1 MSGLLDKANKTAQES
16 EAIED
21 AVKDSSDA
29 ILDGENFT
37 AFEASESGLNVTR
50 LKFQMGAVI
59 GLIITM
65 VLVFFTDNRVLFGN
79 ITLDDFFIP
88 GLILWWL
95 VFNGEDLMQQEFDAQ
110 KLAISGGAFL
120 LVTGL
125 FAGVAIFNATDSGV
139 TIAKIEYDGEN
150 DEIDIS
156 FYGPKG
162 MDYTVEVLVDGEV
175 VYSHDAT
182 ISIDKGSHSVSLDDF
197 WDGNAEDMGG
207 DTLVEYEI
215 RVNSDGGEDSM
226 TFDDI
231 MNREIDTAFIKVVE
245 KYDIVNTENGNKR
258 VYEGIYV
265 EMIVGMGN
273 PNANFDFDNGI
284 FTGTTPQPIESDW
297 DATIR
302 VLGGSTIQEY
312 QLSADEGIANGY
324 GDFNFDWVSLHPG
337 AGYLEKGDFY
347 GDDGCYTFEITI
359 ENEHG
364 DTLVSTDSQIEFFWE
379 SNEANEDT
387 SDDEPAEAC

>member
-139 TIAKIEYDGEN
+139 TIAKIEYDGED
-150 DEIDIS
+150 DEIDLS

-197 WDGNAEDMGG
+197 WNGNAEDMGG

-245 KYDIVNTENGNKR
+245 KFTHNGDNK

-265 EMIVGMGN
+265 EMIVGIGT
-273 PNANFDFDNGI
+273 PSANFDFENGI
-284 FTGTTPQPIESDW
+284 FTGTAPQPIESDW
-297 DATIR
+297 DATVR
-302 VLGGSTIQEY
+302 VLGGDAIPVYEFT
-312 QLSADEGIANGY
+312 ADEGIANGY
-324 GDFNFDWVSLHPG
+324 GDFNFNWVSLHPG
-337 AGYLEKGDFY
+337 GDYLEKGDFY
-347 GDDGCYTFEITI
+347 GNDGCYTFEITI
-359 ENEHG
+359 ENKHG
-364 DTLVSTDSQIEFFWE
+364 ETLVSTDSQIEFFWD
-379 SNEANEDT
+379 SNEA
-387 SDDEPAEAC
+387 SDGDEAAEAC